1 MHHPTRCTPVAIVA
15 LLLSLAT
22 IPASAQAFTYS
33 DAPLHRFVPL
43 SQDRLR
49 VAYRGFPEWYAENRA
64 DIDPTKVDGLREE
77 LYLIIDS
84 FIKYIFD
91 DTGAPY
97 LDSSTSMA
105 GLFDLATDLGVVGAG
120 MVARRLAPDDAD
132 EFAPSVTPDSGM
144 TVEYSHPMFTLR
156 SDHGWSV
163 QYPYFFVLWSANRI
177 NVGNGVSGHVA
188 VWSTLFGELSLRTG
202 REQATISVL
211 SSATTPREAFERY
224 WLTELGITPSDEVPD
239 TLLPASR
246 LYRTLD
252 RSENL
257 VKEVV
262 TFETP
267 KGPIIVTYIARPGP
281 FDGNRE
287 HWLDFLRHLEY

>member
-1 MHHPTRCTPVAIVA
+1 MRKPLAVAA
-15 LLLSLAT
+15 LLLGLAAR
-22 IPASAQAFTYS
+22 PASPQGFTYS

-43 SQDRLR
+43 SQDSLR
-49 VAYRGFPEWYAENRA
+49 IAYRGFPEWYSENRS
-64 DIDPTKVDGLREE
+64 DIDLTKADGLREE
-77 LYLIIDS
+77 LYLIIHS

-120 MVARRLAPDDAD
+120 MVAQRLAPGAAD
-132 EFAPSVTPDSGM
+132 EFAPSLHPDSGM

-163 QYPYFFVLWSANRI
+163 RYPYFFVLWSANRL

-188 VWSTLFGELSLRTG
+188 VWSTLFGELALRAG
-202 REQATISVL
+202 REQASISVL
-211 SSATTPREAFERY
+211 SSATTPRERFENS
-224 WLTELGITPSDEVPD
+224 WLPELGITFSDEVAE
-239 TLLPASR
+239 TLLPESR
-246 LYRTLD
+246 LYRAVD
-252 RSENL
+252 KAKNL
-257 VKEVV
+257 IKEVV
-262 TFETP
+262 TLETHS
-267 KGPIIVTYIARPGP
+267 GPMIVTYIAQPGP